1 MQRLQIGQKI
11 CAGRF
16 EIESLLGSG
25 GCGEVYL
32 GRDLHSEERKLVALK
47 IYAET
52 LSAGTAILEVNA
64 QIQREASTILRI
76 DSDTIV
82 KGQEL
87 VSASEMTILVQEY
100 LSGGSLQDAIRTNLR
115 DFATPEKWL
124 RVAIALADG
133 LAAVHSAGLI
143 HGDIKPTNIG
153 FRDVAHQRIV
163 FHDFGQAAL
172 INTRDFLTRTVQAM
186 GTLPYLAPERTG
198 FIKSSRDEQSDL
210 YSLGATLYEMVAGHP
225 PFEEATPAALIEKI
239 LNGVASPLCTVVSDF
254 PEPLSDIVLK
264 LLRKNP
270 DERYFSAAGLA
281 HDLKTS
287 LHSIESTNSIASFAL
302 GKKDRFRELNNKSTF
317 VGRVSEIG
325 KLSGML
331 SETISGKGGCAFI
344 GAPSGAGKSSL
355 CRKVAIEAADKNVL
369 TMTGKFSEFERNL
382 PLSGILSVIQAFLT
396 KIKLEP
402 AYVQAEWANKTSTKL
417 GPKLTLL
424 THRLGFLRDV
434 FAIELDEVHQ
444 EFEDEQRA
452 FAESIVE
459 LIAEMGT
466 HHDGLMLVLDDLQ
479 WADSE
484 SMSVVEVITDYARR
498 DVLGKILLLGCYRSN
513 EVNQEHPLQLRV
525 LQYQARQSHFELG
538 PLSEAES
545 DSLIAHLLDE
555 TGPEVTKLQNM
566 CYLLTQGNPFYLRE
580 YLGFCLA
587 REIYSAGANATNWT
601 FDVAKAQNAS
611 LTFGIASLVSE
622 RISELNQEAKQLL
635 LVASAVG
642 NEVSLSAI
650 EHLLREK
657 DILTP
662 VLRSLTELADKH
674 LIFFSSDKMTF
685 VHDKVREAAYQI
697 AGHELRKDCHHNY
710 AVWLHKKIYAE
721 KENNPHTTASNE
733 IFELAYHLK
742 NGSPERNP
750 HWARR
755 IFLDSGRMALKVFAF
770 QKALEYSQTAHDL
783 LPKDCSTSAILMNEF
798 IEITEILA
806 DARVLNADPVGAV
819 NLYESIIPSV
829 EDKLHK
835 SEILAKVCDCN
846 LTLFRYRDSLA
857 SGEQGMRLL
866 GRTIDKSE
874 LKAVLVILTLFVP
887 FCVGLVYWRFFGRQR
902 EAENSREEQVAFKL
916 IISLQVGLF
925 FSRPLCAVSTQMRYT
940 FAFLRQRPNQQ
951 RAIMVSYWA
960 VILATFGLAR
970 IADPLFRNAL
980 KYFEQNPDPICRAF
994 VLFVWSYLNEFPRAR
1009 IKEAHTKHQQA
1020 LDLLENAGESFYRV
1034 LTMQG
1039 LIQMD
1044 EYALGNGESYALHS
1058 KYAEL
1063 ILRIKQAPTILDA
1076 VLRHLLL
1083 TGNTADCQKYEALV
1097 IQAATANRSDGFDTV
1112 DACYA
1117 KISLGEINLLRE
1129 DPERALPYLQDAFG
1143 SITRHFHRIVYCI
1156 FAPVLLATCY
1166 IRLNRPMAAIPPLM
1180 LAWVNQ
1186 LFSARLLLPKTIFI
1200 TGEMLYRNG
1209 FQVIGRWLAQKGI
1222 ARADQLHLPA
1232 IFFELRMYL
1241 AHLII
1246 DEDPEYAQV
1255 LYRMCREYYSERQ
1268 YVYFVDRCDRG
1279 TARTEEIM
1287 ETKQERVSL
1296 SGQSGSH
1303 LSLTELMRPKVEL
1316 ESLLQI
1322 FLTLSATTNKTQL
1335 LEAAI
1340 DAMNKITGARFAVLF
1355 LLEEKHLVPVSTLG
1369 ISLENLRIS
1378 LNPAFGVDQWFL
1390 EKCNQEENPE
1400 PTIRPKAWRTAHSA
1414 CDGSVMVVPLM
1425 FKEHVYGYCYL
1436 AHPDITDYFDAR
1448 SQQIVAPLASQAAI
1462 AYHNFILFNSK
1473 EEKARI
1479 EAELE
1484 AARAVQ
1490 NALLPDN
1497 IIAPNTLI
1505 SHFYEPASET
1515 GGDWY
1520 HHHYD
1525 PIRNRL
1531 FILVGDV
1538 TGHGLPS
1545 ALLTAVV
1552 SGAVLSHLQKESK
1565 RPLER
1570 LTSIQESLH
1579 ELSRIANASVH
1590 MSGSR
1595 SQRYM
1600 TMAFACL
1607 DLESGELGLMSA
1619 GHVPPFI
1626 YSHSENSVTTLPCS
1640 GSLLGFSENPS
1651 FGYAS
1656 CTLNSGDTVF
1666 FYTDGLLENSTEKG
1680 PMLPSRMLRKLLI
1693 QNDSPQICV
1702 ESISQIFTP
1711 AGREQPLDDDVTVY
1725 MFRWNG
1731 SGTRVTE
1738 KAS

>member
-16 EIESLLGSG
+16 EIESLLGFG
-25 GCGEVYL
+25 GSGEVYL
-32 GRDLHSEERKLVALK
+32 GRDLRGEEGKLVALK
-47 IYAET
+47 IFTEAV
-52 LSAGTAILEVNA
+52 SGGTAILEVTA
-64 QIQREASTILRI
+64 QIQSEASTLSKINSNKVVR
-76 DSDTIV
+76 
-82 KGQEL
+82 GQEL
-87 VSASEMTILVQEY
+87 VSDSDMTILVQEY
-100 LSGGSLQDAIRTNLR
+100 LTGGSLQDAIRTNVR
-115 DFATPEKWL
+115 TFATIGEWL
-124 RVAIALADG
+124 RLAIALADG
-133 LAAVHSAGLI
+133 LDAAHSEGLI
-143 HGDIKPTNIG
+143 HGDIKPANIG
-153 FRDVAHQRIV
+153 FRDVEHQQIV
-163 FHDFGQAAL
+163 YHDFGQAAL
-172 INTRDFLTRTVQAM
+172 INNRDFLTRTTQAL

-198 FIKSSRDEQSDL
+198 FIQSSRDEQSDL
-210 YSLGATLYEMVAGHP
+210 YSLGATLYEMAAGHP
-225 PFEEATPAALIEKI
+225 PFQEPTPAALLEKI
-239 LNGVASPLCTVVSDF
+239 LNGVATPLCNIVSDF

-270 DERYFSAAGLA
+270 DERYFSACGLA
-281 HDLKTS
+281 LDLKAC
-287 LHSIESTNSIASFAL
+287 LHSFESNHTIVPFAL
-302 GKKDRFRELNNKSTF
+302 GKSDRFRELNNKSTF
-317 VGRVSEIG
+317 VGRASEIG
-325 KLSGML
+325 KLTGML

-355 CRKVAIEAADKNVL
+355 CRQVAIEAADKNML

-382 PLSGILSVIQAFLT
+382 PLSAILSVIQTFLT
-396 KIKLEP
+396 KMRLEP
-402 AYVQAEWANKTSTKL
+402 ASKQEEWASKTAAKL
-417 GPKLTLL
+417 GPKITLL

-434 FAIELDEVHQ
+434 FALGQGPAHQ
-444 EFEDEQRA
+444 EFEDEQTA

-466 HHDGLMLVLDDLQ
+466 YHDGLMLVLDDLQ

-484 SMSVVEVITDYARR
+484 SMSVVEVITEYARR

-513 EVNQEHPLQLRV
+513 EVSQEHPLHLRV
-525 LQYQARQSHFELG
+525 LQYQTRQSHFELG

-545 DSLIAHLLDE
+545 DLLVAHLIDE
-555 TGPEVTKLQNM
+555 TGPEISKLQRM
-566 CYLLTQGNPFYLRE
+566 CYQLTQGNPFYLRE

-587 REIYSAGANATNWT
+587 REIFNANANGSNWT
-601 FDVAKAQNAS
+601 FDITKAQNAS

-622 RISELNQEAKQLL
+622 RISELNPEARQLL

-642 NEVSLSAI
+642 NEVSRSAI
-650 EHLLREK
+650 EYLLQEK
-657 DILTP
+657 EIVTP
-662 VLRSLTELADKH
+662 ILRSLTELTDKH
-674 LIFFSSDKMTF
+674 LIFFNSEKMTF
-685 VHDKVREAAYQI
+685 VHDKVREAAYQL

-710 AVWLHKKIYAE
+710 AVWLHKKIDAE
-721 KENNPHTTASNE
+721 GLVNPQRTASNE

-742 NGSPERNP
+742 NGSPDKNP
-750 HWARR
+750 AWARR
-755 IFLDSGRMALKVFAF
+755 ILLDAGRMALKIFAY
-770 QKALEYSQTAHDL
+770 QKALEYSQTAQEL
-783 LPKDCSTSAILMNEF
+783 LPQDCSNSALLMQEF
-798 IEITEILA
+798 IEITELLA

-829 EDKLHK
+829 EDRLHK

-846 LTLFRYRDSLA
+846 LTLFRYRNSLER
-857 SGEQGMRLL
+857 GEQGIKLL
-866 GRTIDKSE
+866 GKSIDTSE
-874 LKAVLVILTLFVP
+874 LKALLVIVGMFIP
-887 FCVGLVYWRFFGRQR
+887 FCIGLVYWRFFGRQR
-902 EAENSREEQVAFKL
+902 ESENSREEQVVFKL

-925 FSRPLCAVSTQMRYT
+925 FSRPLCAVSNQMRYT
-940 FAFLRQRPNQQ
+940 FAFLRQRPNQL

-980 KYFEQNPDPICRAF
+980 KYFEQNPDPIYRAF

-1009 IKEAHTKHQQA
+1009 IKEAHARHIQA

-1044 EYALGNGESYALHS
+1044 EYALGNGESYALHT

-1083 TGNTADCQKYEALV
+1083 TGNSADFARYEALV
-1097 IQAATANRSDGFDTV
+1097 IQAANTNKSDGFDTV

-1117 KISLGEINLLRE
+1117 RISLGEINLMRE

-1166 IRLNRPMAAIPPLM
+1166 VRLNRPLAAIPPLM
-1180 LAWVNQ
+1180 LAWINQ

-1200 TGEMLYRNG
+1200 TGEMFYRNG
-1209 FQVIGRWLAQKGI
+1209 FQVFGRWLAQKGI
-1222 ARADQLHLPA
+1222 ARAEHLRLPA

-1287 ETKQERVSL
+1287 ETKQENVGLTS
-1296 SGQSGSH
+1296 QSGSN
-1303 LSLTELMRPKVEL
+1303 LSLTELIRPKVEL

-1335 LEAAI
+1335 LDEAL
-1340 DAMNKITGARFAVLF
+1340 DAMNKCTGARFAVLF
-1355 LLEEKHLVPVSTLG
+1355 LYEEKNLVPVSSLG
-1369 ISLENLRIS
+1369 IPLDNLRIS
-1378 LNPAFGVDQWFL
+1378 LNPANGVDQWFL
-1390 EKCNQEENPE
+1390 EKCGQEANLE
-1400 PTIRPKAWRTAHSA
+1400 PTIRPKAWRTAHEA
-1414 CDGSVMVVPLM
+1414 CDGSVMVVPLA

-1436 AHPDITDYFDAR
+1436 ARPDITDYFDAR
-1448 SQQIVAPLASQAAI
+1448 SKQIVSPLASQAAI
-1462 AYHNFILFNSK
+1462 AYQNFILFNSK

-1490 NALLPDN
+1490 DALLPDD
-1497 IIAPNTLI
+1497 IQVPNTLI

-1565 RPLER
+1565 RPIER
-1570 LTSIQESLH
+1570 LTSIQESLN
-1579 ELSRIANASVH
+1579 ELSMIANASVH
-1590 MSGSR
+1590 MSGSE

-1607 DLESGELGLMSA
+1607 DLQSGEFGLMSA
-1619 GHVPPFI
+1619 GHVPPYI
-1626 YSHSENSVTTLPCS
+1626 YSQCENSVTTLPCS
-1640 GSLLGFSENPS
+1640 GSLLGFSKSPS
-1651 FGYAS
+1651 FGYAAF
-1656 CTLNSGDTVF
+1656 TLNPGDSVL

-1680 PMLPSRMLRKLLI
+1680 PMLSSRMLRKKLI
-1693 QNDSPQICV
+1693 QNDSPQNCV
-1702 ESISQIFTP
+1702 ESISQIFT
-1711 AGREQPLDDDVTVY
+1711 AVGKERPLEDDVTVY
-1725 MFRWNG
+1725 MLRWDG
-1731 SGTRVTE
+1731 SVSQVTAE
-1738 KAS
+1738 AG